1 MSLLSSNK
9 WKEATLAIH
18 TSIEEAIA
26 NLDGAAIQ
34 IALIIGEDG
43 RLVGTVTDGD
53 IRRGL
58 MKGLSLKEKI
68 NSVMNKEP
76 LVVRK
81 EISRDAVIKLMV
93 ENKIHQI
100 PLVND
105 EYRLLG
111 MYLWDEI
118 FAIKKRDNVMVIMA
132 GGRGIRLAPHTDN
145 CPKPMLMVAGK
156 PMLQHIIERAKLEGF
171 NHFILAIN
179 YLGHMIKDYFSDGR
193 TLGVKITYV
202 QEEKSLGTAGALSLI
217 TPMPDAPI
225 LVTNGDVM
233 TDINYGDVVDFHIH
247 HEAQATMVVLS
258 HELQHPFGVVD
269 TDGLKILGFEEKPTI
284 RTHINAGIYVLSP
297 EVLHQMEFGV
307 ECDMPTLFE
316 KVIEKS
322 ERAIVYPMHEPWMDV
337 GRAEDLEKIRS
348 GLHSSLE

>member
-1 MSLLSSNK
+1 
-9 WKEATLAIH
+9 
-18 TSIEEAIA
+18 
-26 NLDGAAIQ
+26 
-34 IALIIGEDG
+34 
-43 RLVGTVTDGD
+43 
-53 IRRGL
+53 
-58 MKGLSLKEKI
+58 
-68 NSVMNKEP
+68 
-76 LVVRK
+76 
-81 EISRDAVIKLMV
+81 
-93 ENKIHQI
+93 
-100 PLVND
+100 
-105 EYRLLG
+105 
-111 MYLWDEI
+111 
-118 FAIKKRDNVMVIMA
+118 
-132 GGRGIRLAPHTDN
+132 
-145 CPKPMLMVAGK
+145 
-156 PMLQHIIERAKLEGF
+156 
-171 NHFILAIN
+171 
-179 YLGHMIKDYFSDGR
+179 MIKDYFSDGH

-202 QEEKSLGTAGALSLI
+202 QEEKSLGTAGALSLL

-297 EVLHQMEFGV
+297 EVLRQMEFGV